1 MPNLYNAVDLHET
14 TKAPAI
20 ALQLSHLYHKRCM
33 IVVENSKFK
42 ASLSRKL
49 AALIAWAWTEI
60 LLLWISDA
68 INYKDIFQF
77 MSGPEKNSRHCYFNF
92 HIQDNGIFQESKGS
106 LGNQKHGV
114 TSNNRFPLFLHINQF
129 FWIGWANFP
138 YKVFF
143 FQIIYRAFFVLVR
156 TCSVIF
162 AVRMRKSSKYC
173 CFFSRNSMRRKKKL
187 SNIYVHISLTL

>member
-1 MPNLYNAVDLHET
+1 MPNLYNPVDLHET

-77 MSGPEKNSRHCYFNF
+77 MSGPEKTVVIVTLISIFKTMGYFR
-92 HIQDNGIFQESKGS
+92 KTRAA
-106 LGNQKHGV
+106 LV
-114 TSNNRFPLFLHINQF
+114 TKNMVSPLTTDF
-129 FWIGWANFP
+129 
-138 YKVFF
+138 
-143 FQIIYRAFFVLVR
+143 R
-156 TCSVIF
+156 
-162 AVRMRKSSKYC
+162 
-173 CFFSRNSMRRKKKL
+173 CF
-187 SNIYVHISLTL
+187 YT

>member
-1 MPNLYNAVDLHET
+1 MPNLYNAADLHET

-42 ASLSRKL
+42 VSLSRKL

-68 INYKDIFQF
+68 INYKDIFRF

-143 FQIIYRAFFVLVR
+143 
-156 TCSVIF
+156 
-162 AVRMRKSSKYC
+162 
-173 CFFSRNSMRRKKKL
+173 SRLFTGPFL
-187 SNIYVHISLTL
+187 SL

>member
-42 ASLSRKL
+42 VSLSRKL
-49 AALIAWAWTEI
+49 AALIALAWTEI

-129 FWIGWANFP
+129 FCIGWANLP
-138 YKVFF
+138 YKFLF
-143 FQIIYRAFFVLVR
+143 SDYLQGLFCPCKSMLRNFCSSDEEII
-156 TCSVIF
+156 
-162 AVRMRKSSKYC
+162 
-173 CFFSRNSMRRKKKL
+173 
-187 SNIYVHISLTL
+187 